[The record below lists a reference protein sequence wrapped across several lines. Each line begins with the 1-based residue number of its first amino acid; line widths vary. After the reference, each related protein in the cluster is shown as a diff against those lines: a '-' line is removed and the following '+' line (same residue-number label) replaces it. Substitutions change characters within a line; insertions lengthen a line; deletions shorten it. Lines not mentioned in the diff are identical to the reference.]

1 MPNGGRISFTARLVE
16 SAEDESEQPMPPEA
30 RGASADVPPPAWVEL
45 AVTDTGICMTEAVR
59 QRIFDPFFTTK
70 GLHGTGLGLSVVYGI
85 MERHGGQIAATATP
99 GQGAAFRLRFRCAA
113 ASVPRP
119 SPVRVPS
126 VRNCRILLVDDD
138 AGVRK
143 TAAALLRASGQDVLE
158 AGGGAEAVEW
168 LRTTDVDVVLTDL
181 GMPDVTGWDV
191 ARAAK
196 ARRPDLPVVLLTGW
210 GDHAGTDAPPDAP
223 VDRVLAKP
231 VARSTLLTVLS
242 ELVEP
247 PDGGT
252 PKGDTECPQS

>member
-1 MPNGGRISFTARLVE
+1 
-16 SAEDESEQPMPPEA
+16 
-30 RGASADVPPPAWVEL
+30 
-45 AVTDTGICMTEAVR
+45 
-59 QRIFDPFFTTK
+59 
-70 GLHGTGLGLSVVYGI
+70 
-85 MERHGGQIAATATP
+85 
-99 GQGAAFRLRFRCAA
+99 
-113 ASVPRP
+113 
-119 SPVRVPS
+119 
-126 VRNCRILLVDDD
+126 
-138 AGVRK
+138 
-143 TAAALLRASGQDVLE
+143 
-158 AGGGAEAVEW
+158 VEW